1 MRALALVAALLVLPA
16 AASAARLKEVAN
28 VQGVRD
34 NQLFG
39 YGLVVGLAGTG
50 DSDRIFFTS
59 QSIAGMLGRLGIRVD
74 PKEVHARN
82 VAAVMVTA
90 TLPPFARPGSELDVA
105 VASMGNARSL
115 AGGVLL
121 VTPLSGLDGE
131 VYATAQGPVQLGGY
145 EASAAGTSVQKNQP
159 TSGRVPGGA
168 LVERTV
174 GVDLGKGPLLLTLR
188 KPDFTTADR
197 IATAVNGA
205 LGDGAARAL
214 DPAAV
219 EVKLPEGA
227 DPVGLLAKIEAL
239 EVTPDARA
247 KVVVS
252 ERTGTVVAGS
262 GVRIRPVTV
271 AHGGLQVAIAET
283 PTVSQPGPFASGTT
297 VSGRV
302 ASVEAREGAGRAVA
316 LPGTTTVEDLA
327 AALNLLGTTPRD
339 LVAIFQ
345 AIEAA
350 GALDAELEVL

>member
-1 MRALALVAALLVLPA
+1 
-16 AASAARLKEVAN
+16 
-28 VQGVRD
+28 VR
-34 NQLFG
+34 
-39 YGLVVGLAGTG
+39 
-50 DSDRIFFTS
+50 
-59 QSIAGMLGRLGIRVD
+59 
-74 PKEVHARN
+74 
-82 VAAVMVTA
+82 
-90 TLPPFARPGSELDVA
+90 
-105 VASMGNARSL
+105 
-115 AGGVLL
+115 
-121 VTPLSGLDGE
+121 
-131 VYATAQGPVQLGGY
+131 
-145 EASAAGTSVQKNQP
+145 
-159 TSGRVPGGA
+159 
-168 LVERTV
+168 
-174 GVDLGKGPLLLTLR
+174 
-188 KPDFTTADR
+188 
-197 IATAVNGA
+197 
-205 LGDGAARAL
+205 L

-219 EVKLPEGA
+219 EVKLPEGT
-227 DPVGLLAKIEAL
+227 DPVGLLAKIEVL

-327 AALNLLGTTPRD
+327 AALNLLGTTPQD